1 MTRLAPIGLLFLL
14 PGFVDQ
20 SSGATPNPCLMTYY
34 MESPTVQAVKTS
46 DCMQERNFQLM
57 TACSPETTEQGW
69 YWQQFAYADP
79 KCYQPIGSTAWVATL
94 LSPM

>member
-1 MTRLAPIGLLFLL
+1 MIRLAPIGLLLL
-14 PGFVDQ
+14 LANCVDQ
-20 SSGATPNPCLMTYY
+20 SRGATLNACLMKYY
-34 MESPTVQAVKTS
+34 IESPTVQAVKTS

-57 TACSPETTEQGW
+57 TACSPERTGQGW
-69 YWQQFAYADP
+69 YWQEFAYADP